1 MKKIN
6 LLVALLCAMMIS
18 ACVQH
23 EEPGYNGP
31 RTVITV
37 CIGETKTSL
46 GAQGKDGVWAIH
58 WAPTDR
64 IVMNGEPSETIVIN
78 EEDNDRAIFSFKGI
92 MDGERF
98 ITFPY
103 TEGSSC
109 TAEQPTVVF
118 PAYQKYV
125 ANSFDT
131 NAAPMCGWSV
141 NGEGRTTLKHLAG
154 VMRFPFKGHI
164 EGKSLRKIVITATAD
179 NAVLAGEYAVDCKTG
194 EMTVIE
200 GTTSNT
206 VTYDFGEEGLPLSKT
221 TATPVYITLPNGF
234 FGPCEIAVT
243 DTNDF
248 TMLMSWNVK
257 EEKPIRAGVV
267 RMFNNITYKKG
278 IHITIDPLDSEQDGI
293 YNDKDADIE
302 DLIISEE
309 EIGADYIPGT
319 VFGYIKD
326 TAGNPIANV
335 PVSDGFTITTTNE
348 QGFYTMATTNDAY
361 YIFYSSPAGYE
372 IPLNDKG
379 NPCFYKLYD
388 PFLSRYDF
396 TLKPQAVEN
405 KFTLFAFA
413 DPQVE
418 SSEEMVRFTKE
429 ALPKIQAHAAQYTDP
444 CYGIVLG
451 DVIQQSGS
459 SNLENFMAD
468 MYHRFAKD
476 NSGMP
481 VFYTMGNHDH
491 TFVNTSNP
499 FTTDWRNSTF
509 DLKAQRYFEK
519 YFGPVNFS
527 FDRGNA
533 HIISM
538 RNTIFNSET
547 DQKNYSLGFTD
558 AQLAWLQADLA
569 LVPNDKLVILCV
581 HIPLYNRSVD
591 TEGAEYKNVQAVL
604 ALLNQ
609 FPNVHILSGHTHHTR
624 SYEHSLYSTP
634 YTNIYEHNIAA
645 VCGKWWR
652 SNLNGDGAPLG
663 YKVFEIEGNQMTNW
677 YYQGFPEGMDS
688 RDYQMRLYRGDAVT
702 GADKGTKTGYYGYYK
717 FNFGSDVL
725 LANIFGCDSQ
735 WKVEVYEDDVKT
747 GEMEWMYDDSLNA
760 EDKSALKGHG
770 VLADDPATEDVVET
784 PFYLDVYSPRDMYAI
799 GYHIGIMG
807 AGAYTSGGLTK
818 CWSMWKYTLTNPEA
832 TNIKVVA
839 TDRFGRQYECS
850 TITEGTDY
858 TLVTKPTH

>member
-1 MKKIN
+1 MKKFN

-23 EEPGYNGP
+23 EEPGYQGP
-31 RTVITV
+31 YTTITV
-37 CIGETKTSL
+37 GIGETKTSL
-46 GAQGKDGVWAIH
+46 GEKKNGVYSIH
-58 WAPTDR
+58 WAEGDR
-64 IVMNGEPSETIVIN
+64 IVMNGKPSVKMTIVEN
-78 EEDNDRAIFSFKGI
+78 TGNAVFSFEKL

-109 TAEQPTVVF
+109 TAEQPTVVL
-118 PAYQKYV
+118 PATQNYV
-125 ANSFDT
+125 PGSFDL
-131 NAAPMCGWSV
+131 NAAPMCGYSV
-141 NGEGRTTLKHLAG
+141 DGEGTTTLQHLAG
-154 VMRFPFKGHI
+154 ILRFPFKGHI
-164 EGKSLRKIVITATAD
+164 DGKSLRQITVTTITEGT
-179 NAVLAGEYAVDCKTG
+179 VLAGEYAVDCQTG
-194 EMTVIE
+194 DMTVVE
-200 GTTSNT
+200 GTTSQT
-206 VTYDFGEEGLPLSKT
+206 ITYDFGEAGLPLSKS
-221 TATPVYITLPNGF
+221 TATPIHIALPKGF
-234 FGPCEIAVT
+234 VGQCAIAVT
-243 DTNDF
+243 DTNGF
-248 TMLMSWNVK
+248 SMNIKWTAS
-257 EEKPIRAGVV
+257 EAKPVRAGVV
-267 RMFNNITYKKG
+267 REFKDITYKAG
-278 IHITIDPLDSEQDGI
+278 ITITIDPLDSEQDDI
-293 YNDKDADIE
+293 YNDKDHTIE
-302 DLIISEE
+302 DLIIGEE
-309 EIGADYIPGT
+309 EIGTDYIPGT

-335 PVSDGFTITTTNE
+335 PVSNGFTIVKTNE
-348 QGFYTMATTNDAY
+348 QGYYTMASTNNSY
-361 YIFYSSPAGYE
+361 YIYYTSPAEYE

-418 SSEEMVRFTKE
+418 SSGEMVRFTKE
-429 ALPKIQAHAAQYTDP
+429 ALPKIKAHAAQYTDP

-451 DVIQQSGS
+451 DVIQQSDS
-459 SNLENFMAD
+459 SNKENFMAE
-468 MYHRFAKD
+468 MYYRFAED

-491 TFVNTSNP
+491 TFVNESNP
-499 FTTDWRNSTF
+499 FTTDWRNTTF

-538 RNTIFNSET
+538 RNIIFNSET
-547 DQKNYSLGFTD
+547 NQKNYSLGFTD
-558 AQLAWLQADLA
+558 EQLAWLQADLA
-569 LVPNDKLVILCV
+569 LVPNDKLILFCI
-581 HIPLYNRSVD
+581 HIPLYNR
-591 TEGAEYKNVQAVL
+591 GGNEYKNVQEVL

-609 FPNVHILSGHTHHTR
+609 FTNVHILSGHTHHTR
-624 SYEHSLYSTP
+624 SYEHSLYGST

-645 VCGKWWR
+645 VCGNWWR

-677 YYQGFPEGMDS
+677 YYQGFPDGMDS

-702 GADKGTKTGYYGYYK
+702 GADKKDKTGYYGYYK

-735 WKVEVYEDDVKT
+735 WKVEVYEDEVKT
-747 GEMEWMYDDSLNA
+747 GEMEWMWDDALNA
-760 EDKSALKGHG
+760 EDKSAIKGHG

-784 PFYLDVYSPRDMYAI
+784 PFYLNVYSPRDMYAI
-799 GYHIGIMG
+799 GYHIGVMG

-818 CWSMWKYTLTNPEA
+818 CWSMWKYTLSNPEA

-858 TLVTKPTH
+858 SLVTKPTHE